1 MIETITKTKFIDW
14 FMKSEE
20 RKNQFSYF
28 ALDSLFDYLEEFEE
42 DNCRSAGQNEFDPI
56 AICCEYTEYSS
67 FEEFK
72 KDYNHE
78 EITDLETL
86 RNFTTVI
93 EIPNRDYLDKTIK
106 DSFIIQNF

>member
-1 MIETITKTKFIDW
+1 MIETVTRTRFIDW
-14 FMKSEE
+14 FRQSEE
-20 RKNQFSYF
+20 RKNQFSYN
-28 ALDSLFDYLEEFEE
+28 ALSRLFDYF
-42 DNCRSAGQNEFDPI
+42 DNIPDMKYKEFDPI
-56 AICCEYTEYSS
+56 AICCEYTEYSN

-93 EIPNRDYLDKTIK
+93 ELNHKEG
-106 DSFIIQNF
+106 FIIQQF

>member
-1 MIETITKTKFIDW
+1 MIETITKTRFIDW
-14 FMKSEE
+14 FRNSEE

-28 ALDSLFDYLEEFEE
+28 ALDSLFDYLEELEE
-42 DNCRSAGQNEFDPI
+42 DNCRPAGQNEFDPI
-56 AICCEYTEYSS
+56 AICCEFTEYSN

>member
-1 MIETITKTKFIDW
+1 MIETITKTRFIDW
-14 FMKSEE
+14 FRNSPT

-28 ALDSLFDYLEEFEE
+28 ALDSLFDYLEEEE
-42 DNCRSAGQNEFDPI
+42 DNCRAAGQNVFDPI
-56 AICCEYTEYSS
+56 AICCEYTEYSNLA
-67 FEEFK
+67 EFK

-93 EIPNRDYLDKTIK
+93 EIPNRD
-106 DSFIIQNF
+106 SFIIQNF